1 MFDEAFRRR
10 FERAATPAARSLA
23 RRGLT
28 PNAVTAA
35 AFAVSLGAAGLI
47 ALGAPRLGFAVWLLS
62 RVGDGLDGVIA
73 RVSGRGSSF
82 GGYLDITL
90 DMTAYSAMVLGFAA
104 LYPSY
109 GMAWAA
115 VLTGYV
121 LAITSTLA
129 LASAAEREQRLMSA
143 TNRGYQFTRGLAE
156 AGETTCVYGF
166 WAFVPSWIG
175 PVAWVWCV
183 LLLATG
189 VMRSRLAWRHLQRQP
204 PS

>member
-10 FERAATPAARSLA
+10 FERAATPVARGLA

-28 PNAVTAA
+28 PDAVTAA
-35 AFAVSLGAAGLI
+35 AFMAALCAAGLV
-47 ALGAPRLGFAVWLLS
+47 AFGAPRLGFAVWLLS
-62 RVGDGLDGVIA
+62 RVGDGIDGVIA
-73 RVSGRGSSF
+73 RVSGRVSPF

-90 DMTAYSAMVLGFAA
+90 DMAGYSAMVLGFAILHPA
-104 LYPSY
+104 HGL
-109 GMAWAA
+109 AWAA
-115 VLTGYV
+115 VLAGYV

-129 LASAAEREQRLMSA
+129 LASAAEREQRRVSA

-156 AGETTCVYGF
+156 AGETTCVYGL

-175 PVAWVWCV
+175 PIAWIWCA
-183 LLLATG
+183 LLVATG
-189 VMRSRLAWRHLQRQP
+189 LMRSRLAWRDLRRTP